1 MLFLSYITVYGKIVV
16 YRRERNMTKIKK
28 TPFLKGVKV
37 EFGKIKWMKRSEVFK
52 QLFTVVT
59 IIGILAFIV
68 VCSDMLGA
76 KGFSLLTKFR

>member
-1 MLFLSYITVYGKIVV
+1 
-16 YRRERNMTKIKK
+16 MTKAKK

-37 EFGKIKWMKRSEVFK
+37 EFGKIKWMKRSEVLK

-59 IIGILAFIV
+59 VISIV
-68 VCSDMLGA
+68 ALLVVASDMIGA

>member
-1 MLFLSYITVYGKIVV
+1 
-16 YRRERNMTKIKK
+16 MTKTKK
-28 TPFLKGVKV
+28 ASFLQGVRS
-37 EFGKIKWMKRSEVFK
+37 EFKRIKWMKRSEVLK

-59 IIGILAFIV
+59 IISIVALLV

>member
-1 MLFLSYITVYGKIVV
+1 MVKA
-16 YRRERNMTKIKK
+16 KK
-28 TPFLKGVKV
+28 TSFLQGVRS
-37 EFGKIKWMKRSEVFK
+37 EFKRIKWMKRSEVLK

-59 IIGILAFIV
+59 IVSVIALLV